1 MSFRRICLYLR
12 PKLERSEGDVVPFF
26 IAKMD
31 MQSTIRELVEEKI
44 DSTDNF
50 LVEIKIRPA
59 SIAVIIDHPEGV
71 KIDDCVM
78 INRYLHEKLDG
89 QGLLDKYE
97 VEVGSPGI
105 EEPLKILPQ
114 YRKNVGRTI
123 SVVTYDGLKHAGRL
137 ASVADE
143 GIELETE
150 KSVKTGGKKEIQKN
164 RINIPFSTIKET
176 RVILSFDKI
185 IGSK

>member
-1 MSFRRICLYLR
+1 LP

-31 MQSTIRELVEEKI
+31 MQSTIRELVAAKI
-44 DSTDNF
+44 ASTDNF
-50 LVEIKIRPA
+50 LVDIKVSPA
-59 SIAVIIDHPEGV
+59 KLAVIIDHPVGV
-71 KIDDCVM
+71 NIDDCVM

-89 QGLLDKYE
+89 EGLLDKYE

-114 YRKNVGRTI
+114 YRKNVGRNV
-123 SVVTYDGLKHAGRL
+123 SVVTYDGLKHAGKL
-137 ASVADE
+137 ASVAEE
-143 GIELETE
+143 GIEMETE
-150 KSVKTGGKKEIQKN
+150 KTVKTGGKKEIQKSK
-164 RINIPFSTIKET
+164 INIPFSTIKET
-176 RVILSFDKI
+176 RVTLSFDKI